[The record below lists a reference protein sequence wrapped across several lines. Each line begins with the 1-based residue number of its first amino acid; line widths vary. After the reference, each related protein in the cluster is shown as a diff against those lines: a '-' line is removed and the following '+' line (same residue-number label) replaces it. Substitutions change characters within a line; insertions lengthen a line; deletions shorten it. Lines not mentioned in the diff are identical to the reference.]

1 MTVKQFLLFTSS
13 NAKER
18 KQFVASFDSRENAIE
33 VAEKIKPTDSAMRWQ
48 VIDSRSGKVVAED
61 PGSEP

>member
-13 NAKER
+13 NEKER
-18 KQFVASFDSRENAIE
+18 KQFVASFDSGENAIG
-33 VAEKIKPTDSAMRWQ
+33 VAEKIKLTNSTMRWQ
-48 VIDSRSGKVVAED
+48 VIDSRSGKIVAED

>member
-18 KQFVASFDSRENAIE
+18 TQFVASFDSCENAIE
-33 VAEKIKPTDSAMRWQ
+33 VAEKIKSTDSATRWK
-48 VIDSRSGKVVAED
+48 VIDSRSGKIVAED
-61 PGSEP
+61 LGSEP